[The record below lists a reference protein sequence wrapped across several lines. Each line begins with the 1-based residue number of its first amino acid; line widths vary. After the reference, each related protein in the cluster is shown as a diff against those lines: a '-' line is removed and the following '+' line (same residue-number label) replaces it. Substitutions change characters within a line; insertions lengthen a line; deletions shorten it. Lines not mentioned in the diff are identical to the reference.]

1 MNHCQRSVF
10 SVRLKNGV
18 YWKWQKPPSVL
29 PSTPL
34 LVRFPPSF
42 SQLGSTMPLASIPVK
57 PPTGAALQ
65 RSSGTTTAGLPILDQ
80 PPKGLS
86 S

>member
-1 MNHCQRSVF
+1 
-10 SVRLKNGV
+10 
-18 YWKWQKPPSVL
+18 
-29 PSTPL
+29 
-34 LVRFPPSF
+34 
-42 SQLGSTMPLASIPVK
+42 MPLASIPVK
-57 PPTGAALQ
+57 PPTGAAFQ